1 MAYRKNVLHGPGR
14 DKRSFGVFHCT
25 STTRRPAS
33 TRCMAFNMPGKMCSS
48 LFSQAKK
55 TFKTKESNGLFGA
68 SLLHLPRFRWCRFS
82 PSPCGPVR
90 PTMTGYVGVPI
101 SIRCGPK
108 TMCPGTSITTRPRS
122 GCKLV
127 RHATVGEFGHGNPR
141 AVRRHAHAV
150 GEKGA
155 EGAQRPVR
163 RLMTAHL
170 TRISILRS
178 RPTPSDLSDGLDAVR
193 VNA

>member
-1 MAYRKNVLHGPGR
+1 MYGVQHAGQNVFVAFFAGQKKPSKRRKATACLGH
-14 DKRSFGVFHCT
+14 HCCIC
-25 STTRRPAS
+25 
-33 TRCMAFNMPGKMCSS
+33 RC
-48 LFSQAKK
+48 
-55 TFKTKESNGLFGA
+55 
-68 SLLHLPRFRWCRFS
+68 FRWRRFS

-127 RHATVGEFGHGNPR
+127 RHAAVGELGHGNPR